1 MHSFSM
7 TAGSVLP
14 SQKTNKVCAFQFA
27 FYILLKKYFTDEID
41 KLSALGVIFVSC
53 DIEFDAI

>member
-1 MHSFSM
+1 M

-27 FYILLKKYFTDEID
+27 LYILLKKYFTDEID
-41 KLSALGVIFVSC
+41 ELSALGVIFVSC